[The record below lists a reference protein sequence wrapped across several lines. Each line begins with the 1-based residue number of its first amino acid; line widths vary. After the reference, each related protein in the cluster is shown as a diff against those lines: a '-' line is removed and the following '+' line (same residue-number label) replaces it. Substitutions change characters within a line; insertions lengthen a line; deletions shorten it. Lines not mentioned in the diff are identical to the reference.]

1 MCWTYYPFTSH
12 SVVIS
17 DLSVFKWS
25 LKNRNVNTSFFFIF
39 YVWPCTARDVTV
51 QKIETIIKEQFAV
64 EMKSKEH
71 EIEVI
76 DQV

>member
-1 MCWTYYPFTSH
+1 M
-12 SVVIS
+12 
-17 DLSVFKWS
+17 
-25 LKNRNVNTSFFFIF
+25 
-39 YVWPCTARDVTV
+39 

-76 DQV
+76 DQVERLCSYKYLRPWCWGVRDCCSAYHYSVFAFCSA

>member
-1 MCWTYYPFTSH
+1 M
-12 SVVIS
+12 
-17 DLSVFKWS
+17 
-25 LKNRNVNTSFFFIF
+25 
-39 YVWPCTARDVTV
+39 
-51 QKIETIIKEQFAV
+51 QKIESIIKEQFAV